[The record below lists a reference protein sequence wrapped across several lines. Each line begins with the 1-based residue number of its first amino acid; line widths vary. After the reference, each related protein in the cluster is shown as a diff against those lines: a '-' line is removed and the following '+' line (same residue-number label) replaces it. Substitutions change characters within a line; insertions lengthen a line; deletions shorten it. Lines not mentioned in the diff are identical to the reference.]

1 MKRYFRMWACRW
13 NPIFFSDIMQ
23 PKSVSCHFLGG
34 EYEAEVREGIYRCI
48 AGTRV
53 ASVAAD
59 GSIGACLDIARLCMM
74 KEIGGL

>member
-1 MKRYFRMWACRW
+1 MGVSLEPY
-13 NPIFFSDIMQ
+13 IFSDIMQ
-23 PKSVSCHFLGG
+23 PRFVSCHFLGG

>member
-13 NPIFFSDIMQ
+13 NPIFFLIQCNQDPFLAIS
-23 PKSVSCHFLGG
+23 LGG